1 MPSPLSAPA
10 GASVPQTILTT
21 TQLASFVSPT
31 ISAPRT
37 IAPYGWGNRSV
48 SHGTSPSAGLM
59 PNAAMI
65 GNRMFVFTPAAIP
78 GTVKTSA
85 LTTRQITRAEILV
98 RQAATVVRLVAR
110 SKRLSPQPSPAQRQI
125 ESADV
130 RTVGVSTREQHR
142 HRQQQRKPQGMRR
155 RRRLDRMEASWESF
169 IVLMVKRRA
178 LYVADA
184 WHLFLL
190 NLPWPASF
198 DCSPSLSRRLTADFP
213 QHRCRE
219 LFQTRTRRSCCPCCS
234 AASADSNPP
243 VGM

>member
-65 GNRMFVFTPAAIP
+65 GNGMFDFTPGGHTQNCEDQRRRGGKSRGRKSWCARPRPWFGSLHGRNASVP
-78 GTVKTSA
+78 NQAPPNARQSVPTSA
-85 LTTRQITRAEILV
+85 PL
-98 RQAATVVRLVAR
+98 
-110 SKRLSPQPSPAQRQI
+110 
-125 ESADV
+125 ESAL
-130 RTVGVSTREQHR
+130 VSNTGTGSTSA
-142 HRQQQRKPQGMRR
+142 KPQGMRR

-184 WHLFLL
+184 WHLF
-190 NLPWPASF
+190 PAES
-198 DCSPSLSRRLTADFP
+198 SLARQL
-213 QHRCRE
+213 
-219 LFQTRTRRSCCPCCS
+219 
-234 AASADSNPP
+234 
-243 VGM
+243 